1 MRSVLEEW
9 ILGADPSIAYLE
21 KTGHV
26 FSTGDGIARVHRLK
40 NVWAEEMV
48 EVSSGLKGMFL
59 NLEPDDVD
67 VVMLVIKEGDIEK
80 K

>member
-1 MRSVLEEW
+1 
-9 ILGADPSIAYLE
+9 
-21 KTGHV
+21 
-26 FSTGDGIARVHRLK
+26 
-40 NVWAEEMV
+40 MV